1 MDLKLDEIIQ
11 GGDLLKYKA
20 INIGDVT
27 MVIIIEN

>member
-11 GGDLLKYKA
+11 GGDQLKNKA

-27 MVIIIEN
+27 TIIIIEN